1 MHDPRL
7 DQLAH
12 LLVNY
17 STGVKKDD
25 LVVITGSTVAEP
37 AIAAVFQAV
46 LAAGGHPWVKMTS
59 DHCKE
64 LHLKYGSPAQL
75 RHVSPFEK
83 HMMGKCQAFIAFWGE
98 ENTRALS
105 NVKPAHQALLS
116 QGRKPI
122 LNMFLKRAG
131 KPKRDP
137 DRVNWVG
144 TQFPTQSAAQDAE
157 MSRAEYADFVF
168 NACKLN
174 QPHPVAVWKKF
185 AVAQQRLCDLLN
197 KGREMRLRA
206 PGGTDLR
213 LGIQG
218 RRWLNCAGHEN
229 MPDGEVFT
237 GPREDATE
245 GTVHFTYP
253 AVMGSREVVD
263 VRLTFK
269 AGKVVD
275 ASAAKNEEFLI
286 KMLDQDRG
294 GRTLG
299 ELALGCN
306 YGVKRFTR
314 NTLFDEKI
322 GGTFHLA
329 VGAAFPETGGRNE
342 SGLHWDMVCD
352 LRKGGTVE
360 VDGKVIS
367 RSGKFTNPAW
377 PH

>member
-1 MHDPRL
+1 
-7 DQLAH
+7 
-12 LLVNY
+12 
-17 STGVKKDD
+17 
-25 LVVITGSTVAEP
+25 
-37 AIAAVFQAV
+37 
-46 LAAGGHPWVKMTS
+46 
-59 DHCKE
+59 
-64 LHLKYGSPAQL
+64 
-75 RHVSPFEK
+75 
-83 HMMGKCQAFIAFWGE
+83 
-98 ENTRALS
+98 
-105 NVKPAHQALLS
+105 
-116 QGRKPI
+116 
-122 LNMFLKRAG
+122 
-131 KPKRDP
+131 
-137 DRVNWVG
+137 
-144 TQFPTQSAAQDAE
+144 
-157 MSRAEYADFVF
+157 MSRSEYADFVF
-168 NACKLN
+168 NACKLD
-174 QPHPVAVWKKF
+174 QPNPVAAWKKF

-213 LGIQG
+213 LGIRG
-218 RRWLNCAGHEN
+218 RRWVNCAGHAN

-237 GPREDATE
+237 GPIEDATE
-245 GTVHFTYP
+245 GTVHYTYP

-286 KMLDQDRG
+286 QMLDQDRG
-294 GRTLG
+294 ARTLG

-306 YGVKRFTR
+306 YSVKRFTR

-329 VGAAFPETGGRNE
+329 VGAGFPETGSKNE